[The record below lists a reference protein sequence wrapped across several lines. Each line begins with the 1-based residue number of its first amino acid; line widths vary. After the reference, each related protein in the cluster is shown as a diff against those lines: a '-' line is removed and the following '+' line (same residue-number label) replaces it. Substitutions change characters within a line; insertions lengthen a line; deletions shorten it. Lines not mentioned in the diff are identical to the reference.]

1 MTRKSM
7 TTSLSD
13 TVMTYIK
20 VFEKTSEIDLEKLN
34 EKLWLKIFRLLGKKF
49 IRKRLN
55 KDTCNNSKMYKKG
68 EQMTNFD
75 LQSYL

>member
-13 TVMTYIK
+13 TVMTYIE
-20 VFEKTSEIDLEKLN
+20 VLEKTSEIDLEKRN
-34 EKLWLKIFRLLGKKF
+34 EKLWLKIFRLLGEKV
-49 IRKRLN
+49 IRERLN
-55 KDTCNNSKMYKKG
+55 KDTCNNSQMYKKG